1 MTPSRVN
8 RILIV
13 TDIATPSAEFV
24 AAIRDRRDQGPAQ
37 FRVVVP
43 NPARAELHLLHPER
57 HDRAREAEH
66 VLHQAIEALELA
78 ARGRVIG
85 SVSVRH
91 DPMDAVEEVLFSEP
105 IDEIMLHL
113 APHGLATRLHQD
125 LQHRLQHF
133 GLPILVVPHPR
144 GTPGDT
150 AQRADSSR

>member
-1 MTPSRVN
+1 MTPSRVS

-13 TDIATPSAEFV
+13 TDVAAPSAELV
-24 AAIRDRRDQGPAQ
+24 TAIRHRRDQGPAQ

-57 HDRAREAEH
+57 HDRAREAER

-105 IDEIMLHL
+105 IDEIMLHV
-113 APHGLATRLHQD
+113 APHGLSTRLHQD
-125 LQHRLQHF
+125 LQHRLQHA
-133 GLPILVVPHPR
+133 GLPVLSVPHHVV
-144 GTPGDT
+144 
-150 AQRADSSR
+150 S